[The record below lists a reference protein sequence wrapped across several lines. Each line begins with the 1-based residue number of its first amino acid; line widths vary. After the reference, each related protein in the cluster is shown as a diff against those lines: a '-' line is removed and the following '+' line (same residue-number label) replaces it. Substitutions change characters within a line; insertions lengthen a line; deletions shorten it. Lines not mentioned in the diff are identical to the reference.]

1 MIALGVKTSGVFYL
15 RKKEGD
21 IMKIL
26 AWMGLI
32 ITTLNVVIK
41 LIQTFTQEKIRDR
54 VLNFISTLVYIS
66 LSYFFIMYLFK

>member
-1 MIALGVKTSGVFYL
+1 
-15 RKKEGD
+15 
-21 IMKIL
+21 MKIL
-26 AWMGLI
+26 AWMGLA

-41 LIQTFTQEKIRDR
+41 LIQTFTQERIRDR